1 MMNLNGSFVIWEVYY
16 TERSENGVSR
26 VRAERP
32 LGLKNKNVKKN
43 LMLLTMVAPTAI
55 WLILLRY
62 IPMAGIVIAFKK
74 YKVFVQNPSLIN
86 NIVHSE
92 WVGFDNFKFLFT
104 STDTLL
110 VLRNTVCYN
119 LVWIALTCV
128 LSVALAI
135 MLNEITSKFVAKTY
149 QTLMFFPFFISWIV
163 VSYFVM
169 ALLDPTNGLLVKYQ
183 LAKTGTAIN
192 WYHEYKYWPY
202 ILTFC
207 SLWKNLGYQS
217 ILYLAA
223 LTGIDKSQY
232 EAASIDGASKA
243 QQIWYITIPNLRKMI
258 IILLIMDV
266 GKIFNS
272 DFGLFFSVPQ
282 NSGTIL
288 RTTNVLDTYV
298 YRALMNSQKI
308 GMSTAASLF
317 QNSVGFVL
325 IMITNTIIR
334 KIDPDSSL
342 F

>member
-1 MMNLNGSFVIWEVYY
+1 M
-16 TERSENGVSR
+16 
-26 VRAERP
+26 
-32 LGLKNKNVKKN
+32 GLKNKNIKKN

-74 YKVFVQNPSLIN
+74 YKVYVEAPSLIN
-86 NIVHSE
+86 NIIHSD
-92 WVGFDNFKFLFT
+92 WVGFDNFKFLFS
-104 STDTLL
+104 STDSLL
-110 VLRNTVCYN
+110 VIRNTVCYN

-128 LSVALAI
+128 LSVTIAI
-135 MLNEITSKFVAKTY
+135 MLNEITSRFVAKTY
-149 QTLMFFPFFISWIV
+149 QTLMFFPFFISWVV

-169 ALLDPTNGLLVKYQ
+169 ALLDPTSGLIVKHQ
-183 LAKTGTAIN
+183 IARTGSAIN

-202 ILTFC
+202 ILTIC

-258 IILLIMDV
+258 IILLIMDI

-298 YRALMNSQKI
+298 YRALMNSTKI

-317 QNSVGFVL
+317 QNTVGFVL
-325 IMITNTIIR
+325 IMITNSIIR

>member
-1 MMNLNGSFVIWEVYY
+1 MFKSQ
-16 TERSENGVSR
+16 GVK
-26 VRAERP
+26 
-32 LGLKNKNVKKN
+32 KNNVKKN

-74 YKVFVQNPSLIN
+74 YKVYTADPSLIN
-86 NIVHSE
+86 NITHSK
-92 WVGFDNFKFLFT
+92 WVGLSNFKFLFT
-104 STDTLL
+104 SSDTLL
-110 VLRNTVCYN
+110 VLRNTVGYN
-119 LVWIALTCV
+119 LLWIALGV
-128 LSVALAI
+128 VISVSFAI
-135 MLNEITSKFVAKTY
+135 MLNEITSRFVAKTY
-149 QTLMFFPFFISWIV
+149 QTMMFFPFFISWVV

-169 ALLDPTNGLLVKYQ
+169 SLLDPTSGLIVKQ
-183 LAKTGTAIN
+183 QIAKTGEATN
-192 WYHEYKYWPY
+192 WYHDYKPWPV
-202 ILTFC
+202 ILTIC
-207 SLWKNLGYQS
+207 NLWKNMGYQT

-223 LTGIDKSQY
+223 ITGIDKSQY

-243 QQIWYITIPNLRKMI
+243 QQIWYVTIPNLRKMI

-282 NSGTIL
+282 NSGTIF
-288 RTTNVLDTYV
+288 RTTQVLDTYV
-298 YRALMNSQKI
+298 YRALMNSQNI

-325 IMITNTIIR
+325 IMITNTVIR
-334 KIDPDSSL
+334 RIDPDSSL